1 MSEAVND
8 WNQQVIDEFRAN
20 AGRVGGMFEGASMIL
35 IHHVGAKTG
44 TERVAPLVYFPEPD
58 GSMIIIASKG
68 GAPENPAWYHNL
80 KAHPKI
86 DVEVGA
92 EQFPVVAEEVTG
104 EERAWIWE
112 RVVAQAPGFGEYQQ
126 KTSRIIPVMR
136 LTRAA

>member
-1 MSEAVND
+1 MSEAAND
-8 WNQQVIDEFRAN
+8 WNQQIINEFRAN

-92 EQFPVVAEEVTG
+92 ETFPVVAEEVTG
-104 EERAWIWE
+104 EERARIWE
-112 RVVAQAPGFGEYQQ
+112 RVVAEAPGFGEYQQ
-126 KTSRIIPVMR
+126 KTSRTIPVLR